1 MLKTSSAC
9 EQVPGD
15 VEHMIGFATG
25 QSHLENRTDAIDAS
39 CESQL
44 VDQLLDDAQ
53 PTGIRGLHSISQF
66 ILNGGRSNN
75 RRGARRSRSDN
86 F

>member
-15 VEHMIGFATG
+15 VEHMIGCAIG
-25 QSHLENRTDAIDAS
+25 HSHLENRTDAIDAS
-39 CESQL
+39 CET
-44 VDQLLDDAQ
+44 LLFDHLLNDTQ
-53 PTGIRGLHSISQF
+53 PTGIRGLNSISQF
-66 ILNGGRSNN
+66 ILNRGRSSN
-75 RRGARRSRSDN
+75 RRVARRSRRDN